1 MSTNKRRIS
10 VEPKNPFRALLA
22 LKRVLA
28 DPEDLDANVEEAAI
42 VQFAFNRSR
51 FGRRIARWDLLAQ
64 ELAAASPRAADLMA
78 RRVRLPAIDLS
89 RLSSLPPGTLG
100 HEFARHALD
109 RAIDPDLVEKIPATN
124 DGDWLMAYAYETHD
138 LWHLM
143 TGFYYDLEGEFGVAG
158 FYLSQMPR
166 FSFVAAFTSLLM
178 IRTVW
183 TDRDAIAVRLGAFV
197 EGYEMGK
204 RAENLMGL
212 DWGSSFERNLAELR
226 DEWRIADA
234 GRFATPAARAA

>member
-1 MSTNKRRIS
+1 MSTTTLITA
-10 VEPKNPFRALLA
+10 EPRNPLRTLIA

-28 DPEDLDANVEEAAI
+28 DPEDIDANIEEAAI

-51 FGRRIARWDLLAQ
+51 LGRRVARWDLLAR
-64 ELAAASPRAADLMA
+64 ELAATSAPAADLMA
-78 RRVRLPAIDLS
+78 RRVRLPEIDLA
-89 RLSSLPPGTLG
+89 RLAALPRGTLG
-100 HEFARHALD
+100 CEFARHALI
-109 RAIDPDLVEKIPATN
+109 RRIDPNLVEKMPATD

-138 LWHLM
+138 LWHVM

-158 FYLSQMPR
+158 FYLSQMPK
-166 FSFVAAFTSLLM
+166 FSFVAAFLSLLI

-183 TDRDAIAVRLGAFV
+183 TDRDSIAVRFGAFV

-212 DWGSSFERNLAELR
+212 DWGRAFERDLTELR
-226 DEWRIADA
+226 DEWGIEEA
-234 GRFATPAARAA
+234 GRFPSAAALAA

>member
-1 MSTNKRRIS
+1 MSITKRRIS
-10 VEPKNPFRALLA
+10 VEPRNPLRALLA

-51 FGRRIARWDLLAQ
+51 LGRRVARWDLLAQ
-64 ELAAASPRAADLMA
+64 ELATASPCAADLMA
-78 RRVRLPAIDLS
+78 RRVRLPTIDLP
-89 RLSSLPPGTLG
+89 RLASLPSGTLG

-109 RAIDPDLVEKIPATN
+109 RAIDPNLVERMPVSN

-183 TDRDAIAVRLGAFV
+183 TDRDAIGVRLGAFV

-204 RAENLMGL
+204 RAVNLMGL
-212 DWGSSFERNLAELR
+212 DWGSSFERDLADLR

-234 GRFATPAARAA
+234 GRFPMPTERAA